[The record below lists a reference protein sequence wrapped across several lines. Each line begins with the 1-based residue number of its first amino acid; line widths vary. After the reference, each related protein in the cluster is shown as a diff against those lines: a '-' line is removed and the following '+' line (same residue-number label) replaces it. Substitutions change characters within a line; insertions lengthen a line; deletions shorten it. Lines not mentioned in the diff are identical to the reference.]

1 MEKELKQC
9 KICNKFYKGW
19 HGLQIHL
26 ATQWPESNSHRKYR
40 VELKKYLYLTNIW
53 KKSLIPY
60 YPK

>member
-40 VELKKYLYLTNIW
+40 VELKKYLYSNEYLEKELN
-53 KKSLIPY
+53 SLLP
-60 YPK
+60 